1 MIFFNLASRLLQCAV
16 ALWHLRFADIVHY
29 GHFIF
34 LLIYCTGN
42 YVYMIAAHVL
52 YVLSVINFSEK
63 EQHAKHLQDLEEDME
78 TQIQKVE
85 QRVRSE
91 VTSLHHYLTSP

>member
-1 MIFFNLASRLLQCAV
+1 MSMRCVPYVFSAV
-16 ALWHLRFADIVHY
+16 
-29 GHFIF
+29 
-34 LLIYCTGN
+34 
-42 YVYMIAAHVL
+42 
-52 YVLSVINFSEK
+52 NFSEK

-91 VTSLHHYLTSP
+91 VTS